1 MPNVELAVPPT
12 GAFYVLPDVSK
23 FYEGDDT
30 QLCLDL
36 LEKKRLALVPGS
48 SFGAPGTVRIS
59 YATSLEELEVAMN
72 KLQEFLEECN

>member
-1 MPNVELAVPPT
+1 MLKVYCRIGRHEKRGKPR
-12 GAFYVLPDVSK
+12 
-23 FYEGDDT
+23 
-30 QLCLDL
+30 

-59 YATSLEELEVAMN
+59 YATSLEELEIAMN